1 MDIVCLR
8 HLAYVLMP
16 AVTVFWG
23 ESLRARFLQRGAR
36 LAIFASLEV
45 HGRACCAG
53 YG

>member
-23 ESLRARFLQRGAR
+23 ESLRARFLQRGSRRAIR
-36 LAIFASLEV
+36 LLLAALLAWQFL
-45 HGRACCAG
+45 RLL
-53 YG
+53 